1 MATAKKTAGNEHGS
15 SSNTSKGEKPGLAVA
30 AATGVTVAV
39 KKDLVPDG
47 YPKDCPADV
56 EELGHSTWTFLH
68 TVAAM
73 YPERATEQQQTEM
86 KEFLETF
93 SKIYPC
99 WFCAKGFRKYIKA
112 NEPKVM
118 TQDEF
123 GRWLCDAHNAVNKKL
138 GKPHFDCNL
147 WKKRWK
153 DGWEDGKCD

>member
-1 MATAKKTAGNEHGS
+1 MATAKET
-15 SSNTSKGEKPGLAVA
+15 TGEKTQSSHANKALAA
-30 AATGVTVAV
+30 SAIAGVTATTD
-39 KKDLVPDG
+39 KELAPDG

-56 EELGHSTWTFLH
+56 EELGRSTWTFLH
-68 TVAAM
+68 TVAAT
-73 YPERATEQQQTEM
+73 YPESATEQQQKEM
-86 KEFLETF
+86 KAFLETF

-153 DGWEDGKCD
+153 DGWGDGKCD